1 LVRLDKLIEAAE
13 GEGRLALLI
22 EGLAHQALAYQKLKE
37 ATNAMSVLARALRWA
52 EPEGYVR
59 LFADLGFSMAQ
70 LLQEAHIRGVSAG
83 YVEKLLEAFGTS
95 SGLVSTTGLTVLP
108 EPLTPR
114 EQEILKFVAAGLTN
128 REIAE
133 KLIISPETVKK
144 HTRAIYSKLSVGNRT
159 EAATR
164 ARKLDLLD

>member
-95 SGLVSTTGLTVLP
+95 SGLVSTT
-108 EPLTPR
+108 
-114 EQEILKFVAAGLTN
+114 
-128 REIAE
+128 
-133 KLIISPETVKK
+133 VKK

>member
-95 SGLVSTTGLTVLP
+95 SGLVSTTGLIVLP

-114 EQEILKFVAAGLTN
+114 EQEILKFVAAGLK
-128 REIAE
+128 RQ
-133 KLIISPETVKK
+133 PEPESWICSTS
-144 HTRAIYSKLSVGNRT
+144 IYSPLFP
-159 EAATR
+159 R
-164 ARKLDLLD
+164 ASQIYPL